1 LPGTGKRSMAALFG
15 QFTRYVP
22 VPATYQMTVRRRQK
36 FTYFVLMLKRI
47 SLLVLSVS
55 LLFACNTST
64 EKKDNTQQ
72 QDTSLATLNSPELKR
87 INDLLKA
94 SPNDPELY
102 LQRGKV
108 YMALKDF
115 DAAVADGNRALMIDS
130 TKDGYYLFLTDA
142 YFYGNHTRQAKEIL
156 ERCVKNVPNSTEG
169 YLKLAELLFYVKK
182 YPESIAHINNALKI
196 DETIAKGYF
205 LKGMCYKEMGDTG
218 KAVSSFQTACE
229 QDNEYYDAYVETG
242 RLFAL
247 KRNPLAIQYFNN
259 ALKLNPKSTEVVYM
273 VGKFYQ
279 DSKKYKPAIEAYEKL
294 LQMDP
299 AHKNALYN
307 LGAIEYVEGKDKE
320 KAKSYFSRAIEID
333 PQYAE
338 AYLARGIC
346 FEDLKDIDN
355 AIADYKMAAQ
365 YRPNFESAIKNLNR
379 LLDRKKGS

>member
-1 LPGTGKRSMAALFG
+1 
-15 QFTRYVP
+15 
-22 VPATYQMTVRRRQK
+22 
-36 FTYFVLMLKRI
+36 MLKRI
-47 SLLVLSVS
+47 SLFILS
-55 LLFACNTST
+55 LGLFLACNNNT
-64 EKKDNTQQ
+64 EKKDNTQP
-72 QDTSLATLNSPELKR
+72 QDTTLAKLNSPELKR

-94 SPNDPELY
+94 SPNNPELY

-108 YMALKDF
+108 YLALKDF
-115 DAAVADGNRALMIDS
+115 DAAVADGNRAILIDS
-130 TKDGYYLFLTDA
+130 TKDSYYLFLTDA

-156 ERCVKNVPNSTEG
+156 ERCIKNVPNSTEG

-182 YPESIAHINNALKI
+182 YQESINHINNALRI

-205 LKGMCYKEMGDTG
+205 LKGMCYKEMGDTS

-279 DSKKYKPAIEAYEKL
+279 DSKKFKLATEAYEKL

-299 AHKNALYN
+299 SHKNALYN

-320 KAKSYFSRAIEID
+320 KAKTYFSRAIEID

-346 FEDLKDIDN
+346 FEDLKDFDN

-365 YRPNFESAIKNLNR
+365 YKPNFENAIRNLNR
-379 LLDRKKGS
+379 LLDKRK